1 VGTALQPNLTDFL
14 TFLRGVVGIEAA
26 YLPDASLSI
35 VYAFQTAM
43 ATVSPDLA
51 AIPSYPLIPQSPLPW
66 TTYAIAVY
74 NLAADRI
81 ISFAPDQTGRTY
93 FVDMRR
99 DLGINTFRAGV
110 VASSGGTGNSQSTL
124 NPEFMKGLTMGDLQN
139 MKTPYG
145 REYLNIAQ
153 QIGPLWGV
161 T

>member
-1 VGTALQPNLTDFL
+1 VGTALQPNLTDFI
-14 TFLRGVVGIEAA
+14 TFLRGVVGIDPL
-26 YLPDASLSI
+26 YLPDVSLSI

-51 AIPSYPLIPQSPLPW
+51 SIPSFPVVPQNPLPL
-66 TTYAIAVY
+66 TTYALAVY
-74 NLAADRI
+74 NLGADRI
-81 ISFAPDQTGRTY
+81 INFAQDQTGRT
-93 FVDMRR
+93 FFAEMRK

-110 VASSGGTGNSQSTL
+110 VASSGGAGNSQSTL
-124 NPEFMKGLTMGDLQN
+124 NPEFMKELTMGDLQS

-153 QIGPLWGV
+153 QIGPLWGL

>member
-1 VGTALQPNLTDFL
+1 MGTALQPNLTDFL
-14 TFLRGVVGIEAA
+14 AFLRGVVGIETA
-26 YLPDASLSI
+26 YLPDNSMAV

-43 ATVSPDLA
+43 ATVSPDLV
-51 AIPSYPLIPQSPLPW
+51 AIPSFPVTPQNPQPW
-66 TTYAIAVY
+66 TTYAVAVY
-74 NLAADRI
+74 NLGADRVI
-81 ISFAPDQTGRTY
+81 NFAPDQDGRT
-93 FVDMRR
+93 FFADMRK

-153 QIGPLWGV
+153 QIGPLWGL

>member
-1 VGTALQPNLTDFL
+1 MGTALQPNLPDFL

-26 YLPDASLSI
+26 YLPDAALSI

-51 AIPSYPLIPQSPLPW
+51 SIPSFPVTPQNPIPW
-66 TTYAIAVY
+66 TTYALAVY
-74 NLAADRI
+74 NLGADRVI
-81 ISFAPDQTGRTY
+81 NFAQDQPDRTY
-93 FVDMRR
+93 FFDMRK
-99 DLGINTFRAGV
+99 DLGVNPFRPGV

-124 NPEFMKGLTMGDLQN
+124 NPEFMKNLTMGDLQS